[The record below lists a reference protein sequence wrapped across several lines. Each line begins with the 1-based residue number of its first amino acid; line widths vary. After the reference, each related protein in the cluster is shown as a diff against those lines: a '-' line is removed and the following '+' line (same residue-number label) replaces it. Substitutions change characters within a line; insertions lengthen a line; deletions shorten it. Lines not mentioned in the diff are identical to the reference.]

1 MAELLEHEA
10 MELEPMDEEE
20 KEQACKDEEEKEQ
33 ACKSLSDSK
42 EPLEAPKAADS
53 GGTTAMEQ
61 ECISKSVSFLPR
73 NKEELER
80 TIKTIQGAIT
90 GDILPRLH
98 KCLASA
104 VRTAPASPAA
114 ARIKLGQRRQ
124 SDAGLSAG
132 RPSWSLVFEFPPNS
146 NSYRPKGRKS
156 TSWSSQRS

>member
-10 MELEPMDEEE
+10 MELEHVDEEE
-20 KEQACKDEEEKEQ
+20 KEPAR
-33 ACKSLSDSK
+33 KSLSDEK
-42 EPLEAPKAADS
+42 EPLEIPDS
-53 GGTTAMEQ
+53 GSIAATEQ

-104 VRTAPASPAA
+104 VRTGPASPAVA
-114 ARIKLGQRRQ
+114 PSLPF
-124 SDAGLSAG
+124 DMAGAYIFCLPC
-132 RPSWSLVFEFPPNS
+132 RW
-146 NSYRPKGRKS
+146 
-156 TSWSSQRS
+156 

>member
-1 MAELLEHEA
+1 MAEVLEHEDT
-10 MELEPMDEEE
+10 ELEPMDEEE
-20 KEQACKDEEEKEQ
+20 KEQACKS
-33 ACKSLSDSK
+33 SLDGK
-42 EPLEAPKAADS
+42 EPLEAPEAADS
-53 GGTTAMEQ
+53 GGTTATEQ

-114 ARIKLGQRRQ
+114 ARIETV
-124 SDAGLSAG
+124 SAG